1 MRKLPLSHLPDNLFR
16 IMLLLRLFLVVLFV
30 ALTGWFSP
38 PASALLN
45 DDRYDGNIFA
55 LYGSNGGM
63 VPPRVSLKQA
73 KEQGIPALLVYYIDD
88 SSDCKKYAAT
98 LANLQVRYGW
108 GVYFIPYSVDSLL
121 PGDER
126 GQYYSGQ
133 VPQTLL
139 FDSQGNLVYQS
150 IGNRPITEVEN
161 AIRALFQLDP
171 VPPGVIKAKPFNEI
185 QTGFSRPRSPA
196 PPAEA
201 QP

>member
-1 MRKLPLSHLPDNLFR
+1 
-16 IMLLLRLFLVVLFV
+16 MLLLRIFLVALLMV
-30 ALTGWFSP
+30 LTGWFSS

-55 LYGSNGGM
+55 LYGANGGM
-63 VPPRVSLKQA
+63 IPPRVSLKQA

-98 LANLQVRYGW
+98 IANLQVRYGL

-126 GQYYSGQ
+126 GQYYTGQ

-139 FDSQGNLVYQS
+139 FDPEGNIVYQS
-150 IGNRPITEVEN
+150 AGNRPITEVEN
-161 AIRALFQLDP
+161 AIRALFKLDP

-185 QTGFSRPRSPA
+185 QTGFAGSRSPQA
-196 PPAEA
+196 YPPTKA

>member
-1 MRKLPLSHLPDNLFR
+1 
-16 IMLLLRLFLVVLFV
+16 MLLLRMFLVFLLVV
-30 ALTGWFSP
+30 CTGLSAA

-63 VPPRVSLKQA
+63 IPPRVSLKQA

-98 LANLQVRYGW
+98 VANLQVRYGL

-139 FDSQGNLVYQS
+139 FDPEGNITYQS
-150 IGNRPITEVEN
+150 VGNRPITEVEN
-161 AIRALFQLDP
+161 AIRALFKLDP

-185 QTGFSRPRSPA
+185 QTGFPGSRSPA
-196 PPAEA
+196 TPAPTPAEA
-201 QP
+201 HL